1 MPRKVLDHQILTKMK
16 KQVQNY
22 SLTIKKQMIP
32 TFNLEVNLVF
42 FMNKKRTRIV
52 QMTTVVEKMM
62 MK

>member
-16 KQVQNY
+16 KQAQNY